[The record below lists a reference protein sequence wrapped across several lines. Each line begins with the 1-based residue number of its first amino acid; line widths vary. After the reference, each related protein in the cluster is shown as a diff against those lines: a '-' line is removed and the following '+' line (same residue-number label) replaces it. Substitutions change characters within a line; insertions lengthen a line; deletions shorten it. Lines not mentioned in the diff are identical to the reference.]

1 MDSFKHFV
9 RDSNSQHWCPQHR
22 VCLYLF
28 VEKMSINEW
37 QASRTEPKQKKTKNG
52 IENEVDSIKNENAD
66 AWNFGWLTCILCIYH
81 PVPHPNTIN
90 QRPRNRIPFAWLH
103 IRCRTTQKNCS
114 FWTKKKNID
123 RNNDFLVWFHSKLS
137 SWKWF
142 NCSTDKWC
150 KIQGRSTISINPL
163 KCGSVCSTAKVR
175 GNSILFYFLGDARKW
190 LRLRR
195 LETTSLE
202 THLSPSRVAIQ

>member
-1 MDSFKHFV
+1 M
-9 RDSNSQHWCPQHR
+9 R
-22 VCLYLF
+22 
-28 VEKMSINEW
+28 
-37 QASRTEPKQKKTKNG
+37 G
-52 IENEVDSIKNENAD
+52 ILA
-66 AWNFGWLTCILCIYH
+66 GWRAYSAYI
-81 PVPHPNTIN
+81 
-90 QRPRNRIPFAWLH
+90 
-103 IRCRTTQKNCS
+103 IRCRTRTQSTSDLGIGFLSLDCTFAVEQHRKTVR
-114 FWTKKKNID
+114 FEQKKKNID